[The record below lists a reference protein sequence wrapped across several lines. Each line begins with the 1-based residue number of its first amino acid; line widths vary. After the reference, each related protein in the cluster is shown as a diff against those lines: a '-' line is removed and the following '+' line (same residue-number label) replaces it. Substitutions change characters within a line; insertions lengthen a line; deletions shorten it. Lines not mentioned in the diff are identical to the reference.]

1 MLEQID
7 SFLNDKEFVNM
18 SSYKTD
24 AKIGKPIKYLQDTKK
39 ALWKRFAEE
48 YPNGSL
54 CSTCNDCDYMVFED
68 TGVIISAHVIDESL
82 KFGYNVDNEDNIESA
97 VKDIAGVQVV
107 NLNPNRNNGK
117 VKLQLV
123 YVVKLE
129 IDLIFI
135 INLDK
140 TKLGTITGI
149 SNLQEWIWPTDE
161 EKVSY
166 IHAYALLGIEE

>member
-1 MLEQID
+1 MRINLEE
-7 SFLNDKEFVNM
+7 LDKEGDLEFSFFLVYTKNAENNQLDVQVFDHWSNDTCQDAWFTA
-18 SSYKTD
+18 SSLHIVSQ
-24 AKIGKPIKYLQDTKK
+24 AIKRY
-39 ALWKRFAEE
+39 
-48 YPNGSL
+48 
-54 CSTCNDCDYMVFED
+54 
-68 TGVIISAHVIDESL
+68 I